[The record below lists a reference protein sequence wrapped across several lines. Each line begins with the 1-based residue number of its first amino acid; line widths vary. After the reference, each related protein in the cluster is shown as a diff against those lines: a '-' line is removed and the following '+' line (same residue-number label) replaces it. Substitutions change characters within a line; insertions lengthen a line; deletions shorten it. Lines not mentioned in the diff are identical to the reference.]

1 RLRNWEPFPVDP
13 RSLHAVVLTH
23 AHLDHSGYLPALVR
37 QGYRGPVYCTANTEA
52 LCRILRPDAA
62 MPQEEDAAYANRR
75 GFSKHQ
81 PALPLYT
88 GEDAARALKRFRSSP
103 FGVPQEVAPGVHVTF
118 RRAGHILGSAWLQ
131 VTFDDGETDSVV
143 FSGDLGRPSHPILC
157 PPEPPAAYGTLL
169 LESTYGGRRPDEGG
183 ALQRD

>member
-52 LCRILRPDAA
+52 LCRILLPDAA
-62 MPQEEDAAYANRR
+62 LLQEEDAAYANRR

-88 GEDAARALKRFRSSP
+88 GEDAARALKRFRPSP
-103 FGVPQEVAPGVHVTF
+103 FGVEQEVAPGVRVTF
-118 RRAGHILGSAWLQ
+118 
-131 VTFDDGETDSVV
+131 
-143 FSGDLGRPSHPILC
+143 
-157 PPEPPAAYGTLL
+157 
-169 LESTYGGRRPDEGG
+169 
-183 ALQRD
+183 